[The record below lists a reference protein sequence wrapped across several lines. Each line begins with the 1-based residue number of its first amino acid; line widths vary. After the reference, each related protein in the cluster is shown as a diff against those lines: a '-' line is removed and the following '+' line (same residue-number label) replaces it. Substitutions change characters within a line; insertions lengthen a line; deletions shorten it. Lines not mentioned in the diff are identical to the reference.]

1 MQLIKSIAIFFTHA
15 AVGTAVPTPEK
26 GIEFITSSGA
36 KRTVYVHVPLAS
48 AAEAEVVTEEPGTS
62 KAKRF
67 QFHADSE
74 DRNFCG
80 VSSFED
86 RTSGGSPGL
95 SDCEC
100 VRDWSAAHK
109 GYYSINKSDSDSF
122 FPVITCGT
130 CRFGVDTS
138 NFFGTHVG
146 NKDIVDVVDTALGLF
161 PSGGRV
167 GAYGEMG
174 CDNSFV
180 TAGTRW
186 GLYRS

>member
-1 MQLIKSIAIFFTHA
+1 MQLIKSISILFTLA
-15 AVGTAVPTPEK
+15 AVGTAAPTPER
-26 GIEFITSSGA
+26 GIEFITSSGV
-36 KRTVYVHVPLAS
+36 KRTVYIHAPLAP
-48 AAEAEVVTEEPGTS
+48 AVAEAEIEEPGTS
-62 KAKRF
+62 KVKRF
-67 QFHADSE
+67 QFHSDKI

-86 RTSGGSPGL
+86 RTSDGSPSS

-109 GYYSINKSDSDSF
+109 GYYSINKSDADTF

-138 NFFGTHVG
+138 NFFGAHVG
-146 NKDIVDVVDTALGLF
+146 NKDIVDVVSTALSLF

-174 CDNSFV
+174 CENSFV

-186 GLYRS
+186 GLYKS